1 MTKRDMKTIDNY
13 SLPVLLPEVKP
24 VPDAMKET
32 TLLLLLAI
40 LLPFYAKA
48 DMVQAKTFIGPQN
61 ILEYHRISEKK
72 SACVTFAWRD
82 RFCSSFSLKYPY
94 TRSIQHKDIAKILD
108 ARIEELSKNYNNSI
122 YDQKEVIEEL
132 NPDSN
137 DTGHFDWDKT
147 IDIFSF
153 TPRTLTL
160 NLEESRYTGGAHG
173 SYDVYFENY
182 DLTTKREID
191 LDDLIVDHKKFEH
204 IVEKIYRKTYH
215 IPANKDMTYD
225 GWFDKEF
232 RLTSN
237 FALTPKG
244 FYFLYNSYA
253 IKSYADGQTPLF
265 VSYNKVKEVLSTSY
279 FTQDFFHKANRLAHT
294 YTKEFD
300 DDLSISITP
309 AKHDR
314 LRIVLDVKNNSYYK
328 RYENYLSVTFVG
340 EKDVIVSAIK
350 HNFDFLKRYP
360 NGIGIYHK
368 PSGKN
373 IKKHDVLLEA
383 YSKILEDDDSNNT
396 RQLSFEIQKPK
407 NKEKLT
413 LLLRMVSKNNYS
425 PDSRFYKEGVT
436 GQQGYY
442 NYKVELEL

>member
-1 MTKRDMKTIDNY
+1 MQKIF
-13 SLPVLLPEVKP
+13 LWLLFILLLPYS
-24 VPDAMKET
+24 
-32 TLLLLLAI
+32 I
-40 LLPFYAKA
+40 QA
-48 DMVQAKTFIGPQN
+48 DTPQAKTFIPSQN
-61 ILEYHRISEKK
+61 ILTYHMISEKK

-94 TRSIQHKDIAKILD
+94 TKSIKHKDIAKILD
-108 ARIEELSKNYNNSI
+108 RRIEELSKNYNNSI
-122 YDQKEVIEEL
+122 YDKKEVIEEL

-153 TPRTLTL
+153 TPRTVTL
-160 NLEESRYTGGAHG
+160 NFEESRYTGGAHG

-182 DLTTKREID
+182 DLKTKKAIE
-191 LDDLIVDHKKFEH
+191 LDDLIVDHKKFEQA
-204 IVEKIYRKTYH
+204 VEKIYKETYH
-215 IPANKDMTYD
+215 IPQNEDMTYD

-300 DDLSISITP
+300 NDLSISITP
-309 AKHDR
+309 AKSDR
-314 LRIVLDVKNNSYYK
+314 LRIVLDVKNNSYNK
-328 RYENYLSVTFVG
+328 RYENHLSITFVG

-350 HNFDFLKRYP
+350 HNFDFVKRYP

-407 NKEKLT
+407 KKDKLT

>member
-1 MTKRDMKTIDNY
+1 MPY
-13 SLPVLLPEVKP
+13 S
-24 VPDAMKET
+24 T
-32 TLLLLLAI
+32 Q
-40 LLPFYAKA
+40 A
-48 DMVQAKTFIGPQN
+48 DSTQAKRFISSQN
-61 ILEYHRISEKK
+61 ILSYHIISENK
-72 SACVTFAWRD
+72 SACISFAWRD
-82 RFCSSFSLKYPY
+82 RFCSNFSLKYPY
-94 TRSIQHKDIAKILD
+94 TKSIKNKDIAKILD
-108 ARIEELSKNYNNSI
+108 RRIKELSKSYNKSI

-160 NLEESRYTGGAHG
+160 NFEESRYTGGAHG

-182 DLTTKREID
+182 DLKTKKEIE
-191 LDDLIVDHKKFEH
+191 LDDLIVDHKKFEQA
-204 IVEKIYRKTYH
+204 VEKIYKETYH
-215 IPANKDMTYD
+215 IPSNKDMTYD

-244 FYFLYNSYA
+244 FYFLYNSYD

-265 VSYNKVKEVLSTSY
+265 IAYDKLKGLLSTSF
-279 FTQDFFHKANRLAHT
+279 FTQDFFHSANRLAHS

-300 DDLSISITP
+300 DDLSVSITP
-309 AKHDR
+309 AKSNH
-314 LRIVLDVKNNSYYK
+314 LHIVIDVKNNSYYK

-340 EKDVIVSAIK
+340 EKDMVISAIK
-350 HNFDFLKRYP
+350 DNFDFVKRYP

-407 NKEKLT
+407 NKDKLT